1 MAPDLNGISRNFIKN
16 GRWDYS
22 TPGSAGYHIPDML
35 LDDPATRKVK
45 VLTIGAG
52 FSGIM
57 LAYQIQKSCEN
68 VEFKIYEKNEDMGG
82 TWLENR
88 YPGCACD
95 IPSHAYTYNF
105 ALNPDWPRYHSYAP
119 DIWKYLDK
127 VCEVF
132 DLRKYMTFNTEVIEA
147 RWNDDAGK
155 WHVRL
160 RQTDGAGNAR
170 EFEEEC
176 DVLLYA
182 TGILNNFKW
191 PDLPGLKDR
200 FKGRV
205 VHTARWPKDYQQRQ
219 WAGER
224 VAVIG
229 SGASSIQTVPHM
241 QPHVQHLDV
250 FVRTG
255 VWFVQMT
262 ENAEQIVEYPDEMKD
277 AFRRDPRKMV
287 AHAKSI
293 EDQVN
298 DIFEVMYAGSAKQK
312 EAQDT
317 MRARMQ
323 KWIRDPRLVE
333 GFTPRFEIGC
343 RRVTPGD
350 PYMEAVT
357 KDNVDVHFT
366 AVERLT
372 EDGVVGAD
380 GVERKCDTVV
390 CATGF
395 DVTYRPRFPVVGKN
409 GVNLAEKWKDAPESY
424 LGITV
429 PDMPNFFM
437 YIGPTWPVEN
447 GSVAG
452 PLGEVVKYT
461 IKCIKKMQK
470 EHIKSFV
477 PKQDVTDLFNEHTQE
492 WYKHTVWKDSCRSWY
507 KNNDTGRINAVWP
520 GSSLHYMQTIQE
532 PRYEDYEIQ
541 YQNGRN
547 MWAFL
552 GMGLTRESK
561 TPGADLSPYLNV
573 KEIDPKWLEAIGA
586 DSDAPRKAS
595 IEELSKS
602 TLIQGLLVLN
612 YPDYEF
618 QRWHGTLLHIA
629 IVVVSFLVNTV
640 TKPLLP
646 AIELF
651 FFGLHVTGFLA
662 LMVPLVV
669 MAPKA
674 SADEVFAT
682 FYNGGGWST
691 DGLSF
696 FIGLS
701 ATMFA
706 FIGCDAAS
714 HLAEEIQHA
723 STTIPRSMFAS
734 ITLNGILGLCTV
746 IAIAFCLGSDPSS
759 ILSTPTGYPL
769 IQMFANATSPGNE
782 NFRAATAMCSI
793 IILAC
798 IAATINVLTS
808 ASRMLWAFARE
819 RGLPFSSWLSRVHNG
834 PWATTTNENSSSSTN
849 KHSNTV
855 PFNAV
860 LTSSIIASL
869 LSLINIGSA
878 VAFNAFTSLVVV
890 ASFATFILS
899 ASTLLLKR
907 IRHRRR
913 HSTENDDSNDIPLGA
928 FNLGSNATGIPI
940 IVASIAYS
948 LLGAF
953 FSLWPPAPDPKP
965 EELNWSGVVFG
976 GGVVWSLLYWAVWG
990 RKVYTGPVL
999 EINPQR

>member
-160 RQTDGAGNAR
+160 RQTDGAGSAR

-205 VHTARWPKDYQQRQ
+205 VHTARWPKDYQQQQ

-298 DIFEVMYAGSAKQK
+298 DIFEVMYAGSDKQK
-312 EAQDT
+312 EAQDK
-317 MRARMQ
+317 MRARMRE
-323 KWIRDPRLVE
+323 WIRDPRLVE

-366 AVERLT
+366 AVEHLT

-452 PLGEVVKYT
+452 PLAEVVKYT

-477 PKQDVTDLFNEHTQE
+477 PKQNVTDLFNEHTQE

-520 GSSLHYMQTIQE
+520 GSSLHYMKTIQE

-595 IEELSKS
+595 IEELSKPS
-602 TLIQGLLVLN
+602 GDTPKRPQPIQYKL
-612 YPDYEF
+612 
-618 QRWHGTLLHIA
+618 
-629 IVVVSFLVNTV
+629 
-640 TKPLLP
+640 
-646 AIELF
+646 
-651 FFGLHVTGFLA
+651 
-662 LMVPLVV
+662 
-669 MAPKA
+669 
-674 SADEVFAT
+674 
-682 FYNGGGWST
+682 
-691 DGLSF
+691 
-696 FIGLS
+696 
-701 ATMFA
+701 
-706 FIGCDAAS
+706 
-714 HLAEEIQHA
+714 
-723 STTIPRSMFAS
+723 
-734 ITLNGILGLCTV
+734 
-746 IAIAFCLGSDPSS
+746 
-759 ILSTPTGYPL
+759 
-769 IQMFANATSPGNE
+769 
-782 NFRAATAMCSI
+782 
-793 IILAC
+793 
-798 IAATINVLTS
+798 
-808 ASRMLWAFARE
+808 
-819 RGLPFSSWLSRVHNG
+819 
-834 PWATTTNENSSSSTN
+834 
-849 KHSNTV
+849 
-855 PFNAV
+855 
-860 LTSSIIASL
+860 
-869 LSLINIGSA
+869 
-878 VAFNAFTSLVVV
+878 
-890 ASFATFILS
+890 
-899 ASTLLLKR
+899 
-907 IRHRRR
+907 
-913 HSTENDDSNDIPLGA
+913 
-928 FNLGSNATGIPI
+928 
-940 IVASIAYS
+940 
-948 LLGAF
+948 
-953 FSLWPPAPDPKP
+953 
-965 EELNWSGVVFG
+965 
-976 GGVVWSLLYWAVWG
+976 
-990 RKVYTGPVL
+990 
-999 EINPQR
+999 